1 MIDTDA
7 KLLITEDTGNVED
20 GLRRT
25 DLRQSIGLVERPCTG
40 AEMLQY
46 VIEAEYCRQDLER
59 HATQLSWLVDQSA
72 KAAREAQLK
81 AQNKDDFLAMMSHE
95 IRTPLNGILGMAG
108 VLLSR
113 DLASTER
120 DCVEMIRNSGE
131 ALLTIID
138 EILDFSK
145 IEAGRLQ
152 VECAEFEIAQAI
164 EGAIQTV
171 RPAAERKSLGLSVE
185 IERAVPNVVR
195 GDMVRLRQVLMNLL
209 SNAIKFTKAGTIK
222 LKAELVGVRQDEY
235 ELRFS
240 VKDSGIGITEEQQ
253 AKLFQPFSQADVST
267 TRKFGGTGLGLAIS
281 KRLTEL
287 MGGGIGVISRP
298 GEGSLFWFSIRA
310 LRRRRDAAQPFVP
323 TAPVPTYEAPKK
335 DFRILLVEDNSINEK
350 VALFMLKSLGY
361 AADIAR
367 NGKEALAAIASERY
381 DLVLMDCLMPEMDG
395 FEATRRI
402 RAQAGYASQV
412 PIIAMTANA
421 FTQDRDACLA
431 SGMTDYLSKPVREIE
446 LRCKLDFWL
455 SGKGEPL
462 GKSEQHGALA

>member
-1 MIDTDA
+1 MIDTEA
-7 KLLITEDTGNVED
+7 KLLITEDTGNVQD
-20 GLRRT
+20 GFRRT
-25 DLRQSIGLVERPCTG
+25 DLRQSIGLVDRPWTG

-59 HATQLSWLVDQSA
+59 HATELSSLVDQSA

-131 ALLTIID
+131 SLLTIID

-145 IEAGRLQ
+145 IEAGRLE

-164 EGAIQTV
+164 EGAIQTL
-171 RPAAERKSLGLSVE
+171 RAAAERKSLRLSVE

-240 VKDSGIGITEEQQ
+240 VTDTGIGITEEQQ

-287 MGGGIGVISRP
+287 MGGGIGVVSRP
-298 GEGSLFWFSIRA
+298 GEGSLFWF
-310 LRRRRDAAQPFVP
+310 
-323 TAPVPTYEAPKK
+323 
-335 DFRILLVEDNSINEK
+335 
-350 VALFMLKSLGY
+350 
-361 AADIAR
+361 
-367 NGKEALAAIASERY
+367 
-381 DLVLMDCLMPEMDG
+381 
-395 FEATRRI
+395 
-402 RAQAGYASQV
+402 
-412 PIIAMTANA
+412 
-421 FTQDRDACLA
+421 
-431 SGMTDYLSKPVREIE
+431 
-446 LRCKLDFWL
+446 
-455 SGKGEPL
+455 
-462 GKSEQHGALA
+462 